1 MDLSLKGKRA
11 LVTGSSVGIGEAI
24 VRALPAEGAAVAVH
38 GREQERA
45 RRVAA
50 EIMAAGG
57 KAVVVLGDL
66 TRDDEVERM
75 AEEARRLLGGVD
87 ILVNNAGGSGEK
99 QAWEETAAADWAAAY
114 DRNVLAA
121 VRITDRLLPRMWA
134 AKWGRVVNVSSVAGL
149 MPATTGPD
157 YSACKAALNNLTVS
171 LSKAAAGDGVTVN
184 AVSPGTVFTP
194 KLEAAFRKMADAN
207 GWVDGKAAWPE
218 VERAVLPHVVQ
229 VPLGKVRSADD
240 IAHAVAFLCSP
251 LAGYITWV
259 NLRVDGGAL
268 PTL

>member
-1 MDLSLKGKRA
+1 MDLQLGGKRA
-11 LVTGSSVGIGEAI
+11 LVTGSSIGIGEAI
-24 VRALPAEGAAVAVH
+24 ARALTAEGVAVAVH
-38 GREQERA
+38 GRERERA
-45 RRVAA
+45 ERVAR
-50 EIMAAGG
+50 EITAAGG
-57 KAVVVLGDL
+57 RAVAVLGDL
-66 TRDDEVERM
+66 TRDDEVKRV
-75 AEEARRLLGGVD
+75 AEEAGRLLGGVD
-87 ILVNNAGGSGEK
+87 ILVNNAGGSGE
-99 QAWEETAAADWAAAY
+99 QQVWEETPAADWAAAY

-121 VRITDRLLPRMWA
+121 VRITDSLLPRMRA
-134 AKWGRVVNVSSVAGL
+134 ARWGRVVNVSSVAGL
-149 MPATTGPD
+149 MPAAAGPD

-184 AVSPGTVFTP
+184 AVSPGTILTP

-207 GWVDGKAAWPE
+207 GWADGKAAWPE

-229 VPLGKVRSADD
+229 VPLGRVGSAND

-251 LAGYITWV
+251 LAGYVKGV

>member
-1 MDLSLKGKRA
+1 MNLQLGGKRA
-11 LVTGSSVGIGEAI
+11 LVTGSSIGIGEAI
-24 VRALPAEGAAVAVH
+24 ARALAAEGAAVAVH

-45 RRVAA
+45 ERVAG
-50 EIMAAGG
+50 EIMTDGG
-57 KAVVVLGDL
+57 RAVVVLGDL
-66 TRDDEVERM
+66 TRDDEVTRM
-75 AEEARRLLGGVD
+75 AEEAGRLLGGVD

-99 QAWEETAAADWAAAY
+99 QVWEQTPATDWAAAC

-121 VRITDRLLPRMWA
+121 VRITDCLLPKMRA

-149 MPATTGPD
+149 MAAATGPD

-184 AVSPGTVFTP
+184 AVSPGTILTP
-194 KLEAAFRKMADAN
+194 KLEAAFREMADAN
-207 GWVDGKAAWPE
+207 GWADGKAAWPE

-229 VPLGKVRSADD
+229 VPLGKVGSADD

-251 LAGYITWV
+251 LAGYITGV
-259 NLRVDGGAL
+259 NLRVDGGVL

>member
-1 MDLSLKGKRA
+1 MDLGLKGKRA
-11 LVTGSSVGIGEAI
+11 LVTGSSIGIGEAI
-24 VRALPAEGAAVAVH
+24 VRALAAEGVAVAVH
-38 GREQERA
+38 GRERERA
-45 RRVAA
+45 ERVAG
-50 EIMAAGG
+50 EIKAAGG

-75 AEEARRLLGGVD
+75 AGEARRLLGGVD
-87 ILVNNAGGSGEK
+87 VLVNNAGGSGEK
-99 QAWEETAAADWAAAY
+99 QAWEETPAADWAAAY

-121 VRITDRLLPRMWA
+121 VRITDRLLPRMRV

-149 MPATTGPD
+149 MPAATGPD

-184 AVSPGTVFTP
+184 AVSPGTILTP

-207 GWVDGKAAWPE
+207 GWVDGRAAWPE
-218 VERAVLPHVVQ
+218 VERAVLPHVAQ
-229 VPLGKVRSADD
+229 VPLGKVGSADD

-251 LAGYITWV
+251 LAGYITGV

>member
-1 MDLSLKGKRA
+1 MNLQLGGKRA
-11 LVTGSSVGIGEAI
+11 LVTGSSIGIGEAI
-24 VRALPAEGAAVAVH
+24 ARALAAEGVAVAVH
-38 GREQERA
+38 GRERERA
-45 RRVAA
+45 ERVTR
-50 EIMAAGG
+50 EITDAGG
-57 KAVVVLGDL
+57 RAVVVLGDL
-66 TRDDEVERM
+66 TRDDEVKRM
-75 AEEARRLLGGVD
+75 AGEAERLLGGVD

-99 QAWEETAAADWAAAY
+99 QIWEETPAADWAAAY

-121 VRITDRLLPRMWA
+121 VRITDCLLPRMRA

-149 MPATTGPD
+149 MPAATGPD

-207 GWVDGKAAWPE
+207 GWADGKAAWPE

-229 VPLGKVRSADD
+229 VPIGKVGSADD

-251 LAGYITWV
+251 LAGYVTGV
-259 NLRVDGGAL
+259 NLRVDGGVL
-268 PTL
+268 PTV